1 MNTVKVYRVEM
12 IDGTG
17 PYRIDTVGP
26 LARFLCVMHSDWSQ
40 HPPMTQDFHHSQW
53 GPDKFF
59 GFKNLDQ
66 LFDWFGDVMDS
77 ITGKD
82 FYISEYICNSDDVQN
97 GKSRKQIIFIKN
109 KASLTSQIE
118 I

>member
-40 HPPMTQDFHHSQW
+40 HPPMTADFHHSQW
-53 GPDKFF
+53 GPENFF

-66 LFDWFGDVMDS
+66 LFDWFEDVIEAM
-77 ITGKD
+77 IGKG
-82 FYISEYICNSDDVQN
+82 FYISEYTCRSEDIND
-97 GKSRKQIIFIKN
+97 GKSNKQIIFIKER
-109 KASLTSQIE
+109 ALLTSQIE